1 MTIRIRKLNV
11 WGWIWF
17 IAGALYFFLPLIATF
32 EFSLRAKKGVLSL
45 LAYQRVLQDPQFVR
59 TFSFSIGMGVL
70 TILASLILI
79 APTAYWIRLRLPQ
92 LRPVVEFITTM
103 PFVIPA
109 IVLVFGMIRVYSG
122 GLLPLTNTVIGTDVL
137 LVAAYMVLA
146 LPYMYRAVDT
156 GLAAID
162 VRTLTEAA
170 QSLGAGWGTILFRVI
185 FPNLRGALLSGAF
198 LTFAMVIGEFTIA
211 SFLVGMN
218 AFGPYMSQVGQN
230 KAYESASL
238 AIISFG
244 LTWAFMGLIQLFNRG
259 AEQSQVVGST
269 LRTDRSHVVSHA
281 HRHLQDLQRHGRG
294 RGFQPGRA
302 ARGVRLVPG
311 SQRLRQD
318 DHAAHD
324 RRVRDAHH
332 RYYRDQRRGH
342 HLSAAQPAQRR
353 HGVPVLCALPQH
365 DGGGEHRFRPQ
376 SDQDAGRRD
385 PEDRGRDA
393 GCHPPAGARCALP
406 LSAFRW
412 PAAAGRAG
420 ACAGHP
426 SQGVAA
432 RRAALGAG
440 RQDPGGA
447 RAAKSAAS
455 SRSWGSPRST

>member
-1 MTIRIRKLNV
+1 MTIRIRKLNL

-32 EFSLRAKKGVLSL
+32 EFSLRAKKGVPSL

-122 GLLPLTNTVIGTDVL
+122 GLLPLTNTVIGTDAL

-259 AEQSQVVGST
+259 AQEQSQVVG
-269 LRTDRSHVVSHA
+269 
-281 HRHLQDLQRHGRG
+281 
-294 RGFQPGRA
+294 
-302 ARGVRLVPG
+302 AR
-311 SQRLRQD
+311 
-318 DHAAHD
+318 
-324 RRVRDAHH
+324 
-332 RYYRDQRRGH
+332 
-342 HLSAAQPAQRR
+342 
-353 HGVPVLCALPQH
+353 
-365 DGGGEHRFRPQ
+365 
-376 SDQDAGRRD
+376 
-385 PEDRGRDA
+385 
-393 GCHPPAGARCALP
+393 
-406 LSAFRW
+406 
-412 PAAAGRAG
+412 
-420 ACAGHP
+420 
-426 SQGVAA
+426 
-432 RRAALGAG
+432 
-440 RQDPGGA
+440 
-447 RAAKSAAS
+447 
-455 SRSWGSPRST
+455 